1 MHTPKTPP
9 INIVPFVIVLVIV
22 VGIGIYA
29 AQSSW
34 IGQVMSHKN
43 DVVDP
48 IDAMTQ
54 AQARDMIES
63 QITQGLTAIGAT
75 AKITYKVEGKEADKT
90 VNSPVEM
97 TIDTKLQ
104 SPDQHKA
111 VIEPIKQY
119 MEKARIPTLVMN
131 DAKSRANWTY
141 QVTLTAPVADDS
153 NELGTAPGTPATTAP
168 PAQ

>member
-1 MHTPKTPP
+1 VPKAPP
-9 INIVPFVIVLVIV
+9 VNIMPFIVVLVIV
-22 VGIGIYA
+22 IGIGIYA

-48 IDAMTQ
+48 LDSMTQ
-54 AQARDMIES
+54 AQARDMIENG
-63 QITQGLTAIGAT
+63 ITQGLTAVGAT
-75 AKITYKVEGKEADKT
+75 GKITYMVEGKEADKT

-131 DAKSRANWTY
+131 DSKSRANWTY

-153 NELGTAPGTPATTAP
+153 NELGTAPATSAP